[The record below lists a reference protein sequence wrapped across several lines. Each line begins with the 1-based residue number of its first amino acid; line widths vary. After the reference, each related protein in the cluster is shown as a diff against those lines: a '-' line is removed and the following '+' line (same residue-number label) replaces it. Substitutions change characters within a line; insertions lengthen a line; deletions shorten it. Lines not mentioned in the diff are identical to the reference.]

1 MQYTVVSPH
10 LFPQT
15 MLIQSPV
22 VVTTLQETAQLMRE
36 NNIGTDKLNYLKPP
50 YNKLQEEPT
59 FTISR
64 RISIWVVQRF
74 CESKLTGSRVLF
86 CSVVGR
92 SFMFSYCRIKTVLL
106 LTFTR
111 ADGIENRLD
120 YYFSL

>member
-22 VVTTLQETAQLMRE
+22 VVTTLQENAQLMRE
-36 NNIGTDKLNYLKPP
+36 NSKGTYKLNYLKPP

-86 CSVVGR
+86 CSVVGW
-92 SFMFSYCRIKTVLL
+92 SFMFAYCRISN
-106 LTFTR
+106 
-111 ADGIENRLD
+111 D
-120 YYFSL
+120 SW